1 MDTKHVYRN
10 ASLEARRRQELARQR
25 ADEALRASK
34 QGKLSPEKQIEAG
47 FGGSRPRDGLPL
59 AGWIVRI
66 RMPRDA
72 AYDEAFRAL
81 LSAAAAHRSPMLDE
95 ERYVRAL
102 ARLAR
107 WRPSWLRA
115 PGAWKPRAYAA
126 ARQFSSLARH
136 LLARYDVPALF
147 DQAWLHAGHD
157 AGAARGWFAHLGAG
171 RNLRTAEHL
180 PFPLTKM
187 MAHHAL
193 RAPAELSVLQA
204 LRWGQVMGLG
214 GVQRLARAVVASRLR
229 DRLPDEPFWLTVVQ
243 FLARHPML
251 DPHQVGPLVDYLFAQ
266 RFEREPARVVGG
278 TVIGGTIPQPN
289 LSRKGR
295 TLDSLLRQ
303 VRAWHAQ
310 LGRRRA
316 GARELVWP
324 PSGIAGLHRVEG
336 EPGNQRLFLVTELL
350 CSRELVAEGSAMR
363 HCVATYAH
371 SCEQGRSA
379 IFSLRVDAGAGLER
393 RLTIDVNVKAR
404 TIVEARGR
412 FNAPAQ
418 PLDERILRAWA
429 VQARLTIAPY
439 ALGTRWG

>member
-1 MDTKHVYRN
+1 M
-10 ASLEARRRQELARQR
+10 L
-25 ADEALRASK
+25 
-34 QGKLSPEKQIEAG
+34 
-47 FGGSRPRDGLPL
+47 
-59 AGWIVRI
+59 
-66 RMPRDA
+66 
-72 AYDEAFRAL
+72 FR
-81 LSAAAAHRSPMLDE
+81 S
-95 ERYVRAL
+95 
-102 ARLAR
+102 
-107 WRPSWLRA
+107 
-115 PGAWKPRAYAA
+115 
-126 ARQFSSLARH
+126 
-136 LLARYDVPALF
+136 
-147 DQAWLHAGHD
+147 
-157 AGAARGWFAHLGAG
+157 
-171 RNLRTAEHL
+171 
-180 PFPLTKM
+180 
-187 MAHHAL
+187 
-193 RAPAELSVLQA
+193 
-204 LRWGQVMGLG
+204 
-214 GVQRLARAVVASRLR
+214 
-229 DRLPDEPFWLTVVQ
+229 
-243 FLARHPML
+243 
-251 DPHQVGPLVDYLFAQ
+251 
-266 RFEREPARVVGG
+266 
-278 TVIGGTIPQPN
+278 
-289 LSRKGR
+289 
-295 TLDSLLRQ
+295 SLLRQ

-418 PLDERILRAWA
+418 PLDQRILRAWA